1 MILLLGLMDATA
13 GERER
18 GGMRKEA
25 FRGNCKIMVVHY
37 VTMTGCPRKL
47 CLGKTQAEISQTFLW
62 TPGVNIT

>member
-13 GERER
+13 GERERER

-47 CLGKTQAEISQTFLW
+47 CLGKTRAEM
-62 TPGVNIT
+62 